1 MMMKNVAIAT
11 DSHSSITPEMVQTL
25 GVAVLP
31 MPFTIDGTCYLE
43 EETLTRAEFY
53 AHQRRGAKI
62 ATSQPAPADV
72 TALWDNLLT
81 DHDEVVYIP
90 ISSGLSGSC
99 QAAMALAADAPYAG
113 RVFVVDN
120 GRVATA
126 LHVTVLDALRL
137 RDAGDDAATI
147 KRKLEAVREDMCIY
161 VAVETLEHLKR
172 GGRISTAT
180 ALIGTLLHIKP
191 ILHFTT
197 GTLGAYKKARGMN
210 RAQDV
215 MIEAIRAE
223 LAGRFAE
230 PLAQG
235 RVTLLAASSASPEA
249 TAAWEARLKAEFPG
263 MKLLSDQLS
272 LGVSCHIGEGGMGV
286 GLSVSPE

>member
-11 DSHSSITPEMVQTL
+11 DSHSSITPEMAQTL

-172 GGRISTAT
+172 GGRINTAT

-191 ILHFTT
+191 ILHY
-197 GTLGAYKKARGMN
+197 GN
-210 RAQDV
+210 
-215 MIEAIRAE
+215 
-223 LAGRFAE
+223 AGRLQESAWHE
-230 PLAQG
+230 SGAG
-235 RVTLLAASSASPEA
+235 CDDRGDSRGISRAICRTAGARAGDAAGGIKRLTGSDGGVGSAAAAGISG
-249 TAAWEARLKAEFPG
+249 TAAA
-263 MKLLSDQLS
+263 
-272 LGVSCHIGEGGMGV
+272 V
-286 GLSVSPE
+286 

>member
-1 MMMKNVAIAT
+1 MMKNVAIAT
-11 DSHSSITPEMVQTL
+11 DSHSSIIPEMAQTL

-31 MPFTIDGTCYLE
+31 MPFTIDGICYLE

-99 QAAMALAADAPYAG
+99 QAAMALAADTPYAG

-172 GGRISTAT
+172 GGRIS
-180 ALIGTLLHIKP
+180 
-191 ILHFTT
+191 
-197 GTLGAYKKARGMN
+197 N
-210 RAQDV
+210 
-215 MIEAIRAE
+215 
-223 LAGRFAE
+223 
-230 PLAQG
+230 
-235 RVTLLAASSASPEA
+235 
-249 TAAWEARLKAEFPG
+249 
-263 MKLLSDQLS
+263 
-272 LGVSCHIGEGGMGV
+272 
-286 GLSVSPE
+286 

>member
-11 DSHSSITPEMVQTL
+11 DSHSSITPEMAQTL

-99 QAAMALAADAPYAG
+99 QAAMALAEDTPYAG

-197 GTLGAYKKARGMN
+197 GTLGAYKKAR
-210 RAQDV
+210 A
-215 MIEAIRAE
+215 
-223 LAGRFAE
+223 
-230 PLAQG
+230 
-235 RVTLLAASSASPEA
+235 
-249 TAAWEARLKAEFPG
+249 
-263 MKLLSDQLS
+263 
-272 LGVSCHIGEGGMGV
+272 
-286 GLSVSPE
+286 